1 MNQGIDKKRI
11 MFLLFFIVLAVVG
24 ITFFERKNFTA
35 KEDENLESYEAGIIE
50 GNHYKSKWIGIQLE
64 VPKDFHMYTRTELD
78 QRMEESEEENLTM
91 DMCASS
97 NDMGS
102 ITIDVEKCEKSASN
116 AKEYIESRRKEML
129 EQNGE
134 VMKFKNDGT
143 IANETIAGEKYD
155 SLKMEYTLDD
165 LEFLS
170 EIYVRMIDDCV
181 VVIQIDYDP
190 ADKEDRDLIF
200 QSIQKF

>member
-1 MNQGIDKKRI
+1 
-11 MFLLFFIVLAVVG
+11 
-24 ITFFERKNFTA
+24 
-35 KEDENLESYEAGIIE
+35 
-50 GNHYKSKWIGIQLE
+50 
-64 VPKDFHMYTRTELD
+64 
-78 QRMEESEEENLTM
+78 
-91 DMCASS
+91 
-97 NDMGS
+97 
-102 ITIDVEKCEKSASN
+102 
-116 AKEYIESRRKEML
+116 ML

-170 EIYVRMIDDCV
+170 EIYARMIDDCV